1 VFSILGII
9 TLPHPNDGVI
19 NHLNTF
25 ILDIRMLLLKAN
37 FLDGSL
43 ALQSGKQ
50 ECIMMMLP
58 ELGFFSINNLKG
70 KR

>member
-1 VFSILGII
+1 
-9 TLPHPNDGVI
+9 
-19 NHLNTF
+19 
-25 ILDIRMLLLKAN
+25 MLLLKAN

-58 ELGFFSINNLKG
+58 ELGFFSINNLTEKDR
-70 KR
+70 K